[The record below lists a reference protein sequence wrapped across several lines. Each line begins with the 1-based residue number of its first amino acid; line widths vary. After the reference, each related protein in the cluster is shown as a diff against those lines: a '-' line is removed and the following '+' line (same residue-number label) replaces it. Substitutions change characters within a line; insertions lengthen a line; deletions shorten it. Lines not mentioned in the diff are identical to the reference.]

1 MNNIKKQ
8 AFEDLFSAL
17 GEKHEI
23 NGAVLAAENGCILY
37 QGSFGAAELKTNRPL
52 NDQSVFELASV
63 SKPFTAAG
71 IIILEQQGK
80 LRYDDMMERWLPDFP
95 YPGMT
100 IRHLLH
106 HTSGLPDYIEL
117 FLEHWDRDRIAV
129 NQDVI
134 NMLIKHKPAA
144 YFPPNEGWL
153 YSNTGYVVLAVII
166 EKASGMR
173 FAEFMKQ
180 AVFHPLGMN
189 GTRVYNRRLNNENIP
204 NYAYGYV
211 YDMHSGEYVLPDKLE
226 ETNYVVFLDGIQG
239 DGTVNSSIRDLYLF
253 DQALYTEEIISKAS
267 KDQAFSPGYWNEEEK
282 FGYGFGWVIQNSPEK
297 GKIMS
302 HSGGWPGYSTLMLR
316 YTDQNKTLI
325 YLSNMEQEDQFER
338 AVIAAAENI
347 LFDQPYVMPKRP
359 ADQKKADVN
368 PAIYSRYI
376 GTYSFQ
382 DDTHASVTVKE
393 KRLYIKLDGQ
403 TPFELFPKTETR
415 YFVRALPVEIEFA
428 ADKEQTAAHFIL
440 FQDGREETAIRLTT

>member
-1 MNNIKKQ
+1 MNKKKQ
-8 AFEDLFSAL
+8 AFEELFCAL
-17 GEKHEI
+17 GEKQEI
-23 NGAVLAAENGCILY
+23 NGAVLAAENGRILY
-37 QGSFGAAELKTNRPL
+37 HHSFGVAELKTNRLL

-63 SKPFTAAG
+63 SKPFTALG

-80 LRYDDMMERWLPDFP
+80 VKYDDMIERWLPDFP
-95 YPGMT
+95 YPGIT

-117 FLEHWDRDRIAV
+117 FLGHWDRDRIAV

-134 NMLIKHKPAA
+134 NMLIKHRPAA
-144 YFPPNEGWL
+144 YFPPNEGWF
-153 YSNTGYVVLAVII
+153 YSNTGYVLLAVII
-166 EKASGMR
+166 EKASGMS

-180 AVFHPLGMN
+180 AVFHPLGMSDA
-189 GTRVYNRRLNNENIP
+189 RVYNRRLSSENIP

-211 YDMHSGEYVLPDKLE
+211 YDVHSGEYVLPDELE

-253 DQALYTEEIISKAS
+253 DQALYTEEIISKDS
-267 KDQAFSPGYWNEEEK
+267 KDQAFSPGYWNEEEE
-282 FGYGFGWVIQNSPEK
+282 FGYGFGWVIQNSSEK
-297 GKIMS
+297 GKVLS
-302 HSGGWPGYSTLMLR
+302 HSGGWPGYSTLMIR
-316 YTDQNKTLI
+316 YIDQHKTLI
-325 YLSNMEQEDQFER
+325 YLSNMEQEDEFEQ

-359 ADQKKADVN
+359 ADQKKADVDS
-368 PAIYSRYI
+368 AVYSKYI

-382 DDTHASVTVKE
+382 DETHASVTVTE
-393 KRLYIKLDGQ
+393 NRLYIKIDGQ
-403 TPFELFPKTETR
+403 TPFELFPLTETR

-428 ADKEQTAAHFIL
+428 AEQNAAHFVL
-440 FQDGREETAIRLTT
+440 FQDGREETAERIN